1 MKLPA
6 ASTRAMAITRPAN
19 SGSWPV
25 WRCAT
30 GPSMIA
36 LMTCGMAVAAMMAT
50 IAETHIVTTCG
61 VYGRR

>member
-6 ASTRAMAITRPAN
+6 ASTRARAITSPAK

-30 GPSMIA
+30 GPSMMDLI
-36 LMTCGMAVAAMMAT
+36 TCGMAVAAMMAT
-50 IAETHIVTTCG
+50 IAATHIVTTCR